1 MCHLWPSSLL
11 LIIEIFVLACMHEI
25 FEENMFFRS
34 LIIAH
39 IYSDLHRAMEPGSTT
54 PLWPVQTL
62 IKAFA
67 RARSVIS
74 CHEQARPT
82 PCRAPIMHGLCY
94 RYWSTT
100 TSTSTLNPFPCL
112 HSWSGGRRFVSSSGK
127 RTLLRTVVG
136 RDQLEQL

>member
-1 MCHLWPSSLL
+1 MHIHNRNMCHLWPSSLL

-25 FEENMFFRS
+25 FEENMFFCS

-82 PCRAPIMHGLCY
+82 PCRAPIMHGY
-94 RYWSTT
+94 ATAT
-100 TSTSTLNPFPCL
+100 
-112 HSWSGGRRFVSSSGK
+112 GRRRPRRRRSIPFHAYTHGVVAEGLSLPLGSGHYY
-127 RTLLRTVVG
+127 V
-136 RDQLEQL
+136 Q

>member
-54 PLWPVQTL
+54 TLWPVQTL

-82 PCRAPIMHGLCY
+82 PCRAPIMHGL
-94 RYWSTT
+94 YWPVDDDDDVLDVDAQSLSMLRLMEWWQKVCLFLWEADTT
-100 TSTSTLNPFPCL
+100 TY
-112 HSWSGGRRFVSSSGK
+112 SSGE
-127 RTLLRTVVG
+127 RSA
-136 RDQLEQL
+136 